1 MSLQVQQLRSN
12 LSRLS
17 TEPWVISR
25 DELALT
31 EELLG
36 SGGYGEVRVALF
48 QGLRVA
54 AKCLHSIIASDYNL
68 RLFSREMSIAA
79 QVRHPN
85 LLLFIGA
92 TSTQGQSPIILT
104 ELMPTSLHAQLQRA
118 QLSQQ
123 QIKCIA
129 IDVSCGLRY
138 LHEKKP
144 DPIVHRDVSSP
155 NVLMQPFGA
164 GSWRAKVSDYG
175 SANFVCQVTN
185 ASVYPGNP
193 AYSAPEANFP
203 TRHSTKMDVYSF
215 GVLLTE
221 MSLHEPPKTTHEGR
235 VEQFKMVPWDAL
247 ADIIDTCTDPSPDQR
262 PSLARVMERLRR
274 L

>member
-1 MSLQVQQLRSN
+1 MQRYQQQVCYTAHVMFSFPISQSLALMSLQVQELRSN

-25 DELALT
+25 EELTLT

-118 QLSQQ
+118 QLPQQ
-123 QIKCIA
+123 QIKAIA

-193 AYSAPEANFP
+193 AYSAPEAKF
-203 TRHSTKMDVYSF
+203 
-215 GVLLTE
+215 
-221 MSLHEPPKTTHEGR
+221 
-235 VEQFKMVPWDAL
+235 
-247 ADIIDTCTDPSPDQR
+247 PSPTFHQDGHLQLWS
-262 PSLARVMERLRR
+262 PSHRDVPS
-274 L
+274 

>member
-1 MSLQVQQLRSN
+1 M
-12 LSRLS
+12 
-17 TEPWVISR
+17 
-25 DELALT
+25 
-31 EELLG
+31 
-36 SGGYGEVRVALF
+36 ALF

-54 AKCLHSIIASDYNL
+54 GKCLHSIIASDYNL

-79 QVRHPN
+79 QVHHPN

-92 TSTQGQSPIILT
+92 TSTQGQFPIILT
-104 ELMPTSLHAQLQRA
+104 ELMPTSLHAQLQGA
-118 QLSQQ
+118 QLPQQ
-123 QIKCIA
+123 QIKSIA

-193 AYSAPEANFP
+193 AYSAPEAKFP
-203 TRHSTKMDVYSF
+203 VRHSTKMDVYSF

-221 MSLHEPPKTTHEGR
+221 MCLHEPPKTTHEGR
-235 VEQFKMVPWDAL
+235 DGQFKMVPWDAL
-247 ADIIDTCTDPSPDQR
+247 ADIIDACTDPSPDQR
-262 PSLARVMERLRR
+262 PSLSRVMERLRR